1 MKKIYRFLLSKEI
14 IIYWIITF
22 ALIIIMGSIIPQGD
36 VKVIEEGKLPD
47 LFKDFLIA
55 IQANDLYRSP
65 LFIAIMTLFYITL
78 SITTYQV
85 IWPIFLSI
93 FKKSKTPAK
102 RHLMRYPML
111 LEIAGADFK
120 QSQNIISK
128 KGYKLTNDQEGLL
141 HFEKGKWSKS
151 SAMIA
156 HISLFTI
163 LFGVMFS
170 MLTSFKSTAALVP
183 NEEISIKKIVG
194 KADLKGKLVTTDDQ
208 NWSIKVNSFKIAYH
222 PNGMI
227 QQYYS
232 DLSVLD
238 NATRKE
244 LLRKTIYV
252 NEPLVHN
259 GVYFYQAS
267 WGVSHLDVVI
277 NGKRENVSLQP
288 LKNDQGNVSDKM
300 KFGDSDY
307 VFFMDKKSQ
316 IFVFDLD
323 AQPVAQLFKDQIS
336 EVKGSKI
343 ELKNIVLFTGLQV
356 KEDKGIPLV
365 YAGFIILIVSLII
378 NYFSYNQLWLMENS
392 GKYYLV
398 GKATRGQYL
407 LEKELN
413 KIADLIEIDK
423 NVLTKNKSHIVN

>member
-1 MKKIYRFLLSKEI
+1 MKKIYKFLLSKEI
-14 IIYWIITF
+14 IMYWIIIF
-22 ALIIIMGSIIPQGD
+22 ALIIIMGSIIPQGTP
-36 VKVIEEGKLPD
+36 KVIEDGKLPD
-47 LFKDFLIA
+47 IVKDFLIA

-120 QSQNIISK
+120 QSQNVITKSK
-128 KGYKLTNDQEGLL
+128 YKLVNEQEGLL

-163 LFGVMFS
+163 LFGVLFS

-183 NEEISIKKIVG
+183 SETISIKQVVD
-194 KADLKGKLVTTDDQ
+194 KADLKGKLVTTDNQ
-208 NWSIKVNSFKIAYH
+208 NWSLKVNSFKIDYY

-238 NATRKE
+238 NATKSE
-244 LLRKTIYV
+244 LLRKTIFV
-252 NEPLVHN
+252 NEPLVYN

-267 WGVSHLDVVI
+267 WGISHLDLVI
-277 NGKRENVSLQP
+277 DGKRQNVSLQP
-288 LKNDQGNVSDKM
+288 LKNEQGNVSEKM
-300 KFGDSDY
+300 MLSGKEY
-307 VFFMDKKSQ
+307 VFFMDTKNQ
-316 IFVFDLD
+316 VFVFDLD
-323 AQPVAQLFKDQIS
+323 AQPVAQLTKNIESDVS
-336 EVKGSKI
+336 GSKI
-343 ELKNIVLFTGLQV
+343 ELKEVVLFTGLQV

-365 YAGFIILIVSLII
+365 YTGFIILIVSLII
-378 NYFSYNQLWLMENS
+378 NYFSYNQLWLIENS

-407 LEKELN
+407 LEKEIS

-423 NVLTKNKSHIVN
+423 NILTKNKSHVV

>member
-1 MKKIYRFLLSKEI
+1 MKKIYRFLLSKEV

-22 ALIIIMGSIIPQGD
+22 AIIIIMGSIIPQGD
-36 VKVIEEGKLPD
+36 VKLIENGKLPD
-47 LFKDFLIA
+47 LLKDFLIA
-55 IQANDLYRSP
+55 IQANNLYRSP
-65 LFIAIMTLFYITL
+65 LFLSIMTLFFITL
-78 SITTYQV
+78 SISTYQV

-93 FKKSKTPAK
+93 FKPSKTPAI
-102 RHLMRYPML
+102 RHLMRYPMIL
-111 LEIAGADFK
+111 PISGADFS
-120 QSQNIISK
+120 QSKNIFSK
-128 KGYKLTNDQEGLL
+128 RGYKLANEQEGLL

-163 LFGVMFS
+163 LFGVIFS

-183 NEEISIKKIVG
+183 GEQITIKQVVD
-194 KADLKGKLVTTDDQ
+194 KADLKGKLVTTENQ
-208 NWSIKVNSFKIAYH
+208 NWSIKVNSFKMTYH
-222 PNGMI
+222 PNGMVK
-227 QQYYS
+227 QYYS

-238 NATRKE
+238 NATKLE

-267 WGVSHLDVVI
+267 WGVSHLSMVI
-277 NGKRENVSLQP
+277 NGKPMNVTLQP
-288 LKNDQGNVSDKM
+288 LQNEQGNVSDKM
-300 KFGDSDY
+300 KFGGNEY
-307 VFFMDKKSQ
+307 VLFLDKSNQ
-316 IFVFDLD
+316 VYVFDLN
-323 AQPVAQLFKDQIS
+323 AQPVAQLNKNEQSD
-336 EVKGSKI
+336 VNGTKL
-343 ELKNIVLFTGLQV
+343 ELKDVVLFTGLQI

-365 YAGFIILIVSLII
+365 YIGFIILIVSLII
-378 NYFSYNQLWLMENS
+378 NYFSYNQLWLIENS

-407 LEKELN
+407 LEKEIN

-423 NVLTKNKSHIVN
+423 NVMTKNKSHMVN

>member
-1 MKKIYRFLLSKEI
+1 MKKIYKFLLSKEV

-36 VKVIEEGKLPD
+36 VKVIEDGKLPD
-47 LFKDFLIA
+47 LVKDFLIA

-65 LFIAIMTLFYITL
+65 LFLTIMILFYITL
-78 SITTYQV
+78 SISTYQV

-93 FKKSKTPAK
+93 FKKSKTPAIK
-102 RHLMRYPML
+102 HLMRYPTI
-111 LEIAGADFK
+111 LEVAGVDFN
-120 QSQNIISK
+120 QSKNIITK
-128 KGYKLTNDQEGLL
+128 KGYKLTNEKEGLF

-163 LFGVMFS
+163 LFGVIFS

-183 NEEISIKKIVG
+183 NERITIKRIVD
-194 KADLKGKLVTTDDQ
+194 KADLKGKLVNTDNQD
-208 NWSIKVNSFKIAYH
+208 WSLKVNSFKINYY
-222 PNGMI
+222 PNGQI

-238 NATRKE
+238 NKTNAE
-244 LLRKTIYV
+244 LLRKTIFV
-252 NEPLVHN
+252 NEPLVYN

-267 WGVSHLDVVI
+267 WGVSHLQMVIDGKAQDVA
-277 NGKRENVSLQP
+277 LQP
-288 LKNDQGNVSDKM
+288 LQNDQGNVSDKIVL
-300 KFGDSDY
+300 GNNQY
-307 VFFMDKKSQ
+307 VLFLDKKNQ
-316 IFVFDLD
+316 VFVFDLD
-323 AQPVAQLFKDQIS
+323 AQPVAQLLKDQNAD
-336 EVKGSKI
+336 VNGSNL
-343 ELKNIVLFTGLQV
+343 ELKDIVLFTGLQV

-365 YAGFIILIVSLII
+365 YIGFIILIVSLII
-378 NYFSYNQLWLMENS
+378 NYFSYNQLWLIENS

-407 LEKELN
+407 LEREIS

-423 NVLTKNKSHIVN
+423 NIVTKNKSHIV

>member
-1 MKKIYRFLLSKEI
+1 MKKIYKFLLSKEV

-36 VKVIEEGKLPD
+36 VKVIEDGKLPD
-47 LFKDFLIA
+47 LVKDFLIA
-55 IQANDLYRSP
+55 IQANNLYRSP
-65 LFIAIMTLFYITL
+65 LFLTIMILFYITL
-78 SITTYQV
+78 SISTYQV

-93 FKKSKTPAK
+93 FKKSKTPAIK
-102 RHLMRYPML
+102 HLMRYPTI
-111 LEIAGADFK
+111 LEVAGVDFN
-120 QSQNIISK
+120 QSKNIITK
-128 KGYKLTNDQEGLL
+128 KGYKLTNEKEGLF

-163 LFGVMFS
+163 LFGVIFS

-183 NEEISIKKIVG
+183 NEKITIKRIVD
-194 KADLKGKLVTTDDQ
+194 KADLRGKLVNTDSQD
-208 NWSIKVNSFKIAYH
+208 WSLKVNSFKINYY
-222 PNGMI
+222 PNGQI

-238 NATRKE
+238 NKTNAE
-244 LLRKTIYV
+244 LLRKTIFV
-252 NEPLVHN
+252 NEPLVYN

-267 WGVSHLDVVI
+267 WGVSHLQMVIDGKAQDVA
-277 NGKRENVSLQP
+277 LQP
-288 LKNDQGNVSDKM
+288 LQNDQGNVSDKIAL
-300 KFGDSDY
+300 GNNQY
-307 VFFMDKKSQ
+307 VLFLDKKNQ
-316 IFVFDLD
+316 VFAFDLD
-323 AQPVAQLFKDQIS
+323 AQPVAQLFKDQNTD
-336 EVKGSKI
+336 VNGSKL
-343 ELKNIVLFTGLQV
+343 ELKDIVLFTGLQV

-365 YAGFIILIVSLII
+365 YIGFIILIVSLII
-378 NYFSYNQLWLMENS
+378 NYFSYNQLWLIENS

-407 LEKELN
+407 LEREIS

-423 NVLTKNKSHIVN
+423 NIVTKNKSHIV

>member
-1 MKKIYRFLLSKEI
+1 M
-14 IIYWIITF
+14 YWIIIF
-22 ALIIIMGSIIPQGD
+22 ALIIIMGSIIPQGTP
-36 VKVIEEGKLPD
+36 KVIEDGKLPD
-47 LFKDFLIA
+47 IVKDFLIA

-120 QSQNIISK
+120 QSQNVITKSK
-128 KGYKLTNDQEGLL
+128 YKLVNEQEGLL

-163 LFGVMFS
+163 LFGVLFS

-183 NEEISIKKIVG
+183 SETISIKQVVD
-194 KADLKGKLVTTDDQ
+194 KADLKGKLVTTDNQ
-208 NWSIKVNSFKIAYH
+208 NWSLKVNSFKIDYY

-238 NATRKE
+238 NATKSE
-244 LLRKTIYV
+244 LLRKTIFV
-252 NEPLVHN
+252 NEPLVYN

-267 WGVSHLDVVI
+267 WGISHLDLVI
-277 NGKRENVSLQP
+277 DGKRQNVSLQP
-288 LKNDQGNVSDKM
+288 LKNEQGNVSEKM
-300 KFGDSDY
+300 MLSGKEY
-307 VFFMDKKSQ
+307 VFFMDTKNQ
-316 IFVFDLD
+316 VFVFDLD
-323 AQPVAQLFKDQIS
+323 AQPVAQLTKNIESDVS
-336 EVKGSKI
+336 GSKI
-343 ELKNIVLFTGLQV
+343 ELKEVVLFTGLQV

-365 YAGFIILIVSLII
+365 YTGFIILIVSLII
-378 NYFSYNQLWLMENS
+378 NYFSYNQLWLIENS

-407 LEKELN
+407 LEKEIS

-423 NVLTKNKSHIVN
+423 NILTKNKSHVV